1 MAQGEAQARRL
12 VAARPW
18 RLTKQGSGGTLRGGR
33 HVGRRE
39 SRKGHQGS
47 IRVIREGGTAD
58 REQTPE
64 RGGPGSGSL
73 RWRGR

>member
-18 RLTKQGSGGTLRGGR
+18 RLTKQATGGTLRGGR

-47 IRVIREGGTAD
+47 IRAIREGGTAD
-58 REQTPE
+58 RDGTPE